1 MTDLHKNSAQIIKP
15 VIEAG
20 SLRHK
25 EMIQW
30 RHQIHAH
37 PELAY
42 LEQKTSDLI
51 AAKLAEWGI
60 EFTRNWAET
69 GIMARIKGQG
79 GAGPTIALRADMDAL
94 PLQEKNTFEHRSRH
108 DGQMHACGHDG
119 HTTMLL
125 GAAKYLAEHPD
136 FCGEVVLIFQPAE
149 EGQGGARVM
158 VNQGIFKDYPADYVF
173 GLHNWPG
180 LEAGHVA
187 VHDGPVMAGM
197 DTFEVLIEG
206 EGGHG
211 AMPHLGVDPTVI
223 AAQLITAFQSVVS
236 RNISPLES
244 GVISVT
250 QMNAGTTTNI
260 IPGSVTLKGTTRA
273 LNDETHA
280 LLHQRMSDLVQ
291 HTCAGFGAT
300 GSIAFGGTYP
310 ATINQTKAT
319 QSLEVVAKRM
329 LGDSFVQSKLPPSMG
344 AEDFS
349 YFLQEIPG
357 CYFWLGNGPTTG
369 SCTLHSPHYDFNDE
383 ILATGASLWVAL
395 AYHHGLAAR

>member
-1 MTDLHKNSAQIIKP
+1 MTDFTKTIQP

-20 SLRHK
+20 SARHQ

-42 LEQKTSDLI
+42 MEQKTSDLI
-51 AAKLAEWGI
+51 ASKLTEWGV
-60 EFTRNWAET
+60 EHTRNWAET
-69 GIMARIKGQG
+69 GIMARIKGQAG
-79 GAGPTIALRADMDAL
+79 EGPTIALRADMDAL
-94 PLQEKNTFEHRSRH
+94 PLDEANTFAHRSRH
-108 DGQMHACGHDG
+108 QGKMHACGHDG

-125 GAAKYLAEHPD
+125 GAARYLAEHPD
-136 FCGEVVLIFQPAE
+136 FAGEVVLIFQPAE

-180 LEAGHVA
+180 LEAGHIA

-197 DTFEVLIEG
+197 DTFEILIKG
-206 EGGHG
+206 VGGHG
-211 AMPHLGVDPTVI
+211 AMPHLGTDPTVI
-223 AAQLITAFQSVVS
+223 AAQLITAFQSIVS

-250 QMNAGTTTNI
+250 QMDAGTTTNI
-260 IPGSVTLKGTTRA
+260 IPDAVVLKGTTRA
-273 LNDETHA
+273 LNDETHEF
-280 LLHQRMSDLVQ
+280 LHQRMTDLV
-291 HTCAGFGAT
+291 HNICSGFGAT
-300 GSIAFGGTYP
+300 GSIVFGGAYP

-319 QSLEVVAKRM
+319 KALETIGKRM
-329 LGDSFVQSKLPPSMG
+329 LGAHFVQSQLPPSMG

-349 YFLQEIPG
+349 YFLKEVPG
-357 CYFWLGNGPTTG
+357 CYFWLGNGSTEG
-369 SCTLHSPHYDFNDE
+369 SCTLHSPHYDFNDQ
-383 ILATGASLWVAL
+383 ILAIGASLWVAL
-395 AYHHGLAAR
+395 VYHHGLASH